1 MKLVFFDSV
10 TDTTIPVSKM
20 LELAEKHGDAYNP
33 RMFLVIVL
41 TACKKY
47 FKDTKQPSI
56 KKGEFKKYLLDE
68 GFEDDE
74 QLEAMLDF
82 ATGRFYVTQPSQ
94 LMVDIGVSVFD
105 LGD

>member
-20 LELAEKHGDAYNP
+20 LDLAAKHGDAYNP
-33 RMFLVIVL
+33 KVFLTIVIA
-41 TACKKY
+41 ACGKY
-47 FKDTKQPSI
+47 FKKTNQPSI
-56 KKGEFKKYLLDE
+56 KREEFKKYLLDE
-68 GFEDDE
+68 GFEDDG

-82 ATGRFYVTQPSQ
+82 TTGRFYVTQPSQ
-94 LMVDIGVSVFD
+94 LMVSIGVSVFD

>member
-20 LELAEKHGDAYNP
+20 LELAEKHGDAYSP
-33 RMFLVIVL
+33 RRFLILVL
-41 TACKKY
+41 AACKNY

-56 KKGEFKKYLLDE
+56 KREEFKRYLLDE

-74 QLEAMLDF
+74 HLEAMLDF
-82 ATGRFYVTQPSQ
+82 ATGRFYVTQASE
-94 LMVDIGVSVFD
+94 LMVSIGISVFN

>member
-20 LELAEKHGDAYNP
+20 IDLAAKHGDANNP
-33 RMFLVIVL
+33 RMFLAIL
-41 TACKKY
+41 LAACKKY
-47 FKDTKQPSI
+47 FKDKKQPSI
-56 KKGEFKKYLLDE
+56 KREEFKKYLLDE
-68 GFEDDE
+68 GFEDDG

-82 ATGRFYVTQPSQ
+82 ATGRFYVTQASE
-94 LMVDIGVSVFD
+94 LMVSIGVSVFD